1 MACCWSKNRR
11 YLGNYLS
18 KVAQVTSCSVDEKW
32 GTLPWQQRCLGVC
45 VDTRSKDERPD
56 HAEKSGQ
63 RQPWQVPRL
72 RVLETEEA
80 ETGINTGPEVLIL
93 LS

>member
-1 MACCWSKNRR
+1 M
-11 YLGNYLS
+11 
-18 KVAQVTSCSVDEKW
+18 E
-32 GTLPWQQRCLGVC
+32 
-45 VDTRSKDERPD
+45 TRSKDERLD
-56 HAEKSGQ
+56 QAEKTVQ

-80 ETGINTGPEVLIL
+80 ETGINTGPEILIL